1 MYVKQTKM
9 KPDGRREDR
18 RKKVDNVG
26 NRVVLESIDDSI
38 FQKRIRGAS
47 SDFSSFVVAFKQS
60 LCEIILTM
68 IKREIHR

>member
-9 KPDGRREDR
+9 KPDGREDR

-38 FQKRIRGAS
+38 FQKRIRGA
-47 SDFSSFVVAFKQS
+47 DFASFVVAFKQS
-60 LCEIILTM
+60 LCEMILTM

>member
-38 FQKRIRGAS
+38 FQKRIRGT
-47 SDFSSFVVAFKQS
+47 DFASFVVAFKQS
-60 LCEIILTM
+60 LCEMILTM